1 MQVVTAVY
9 HKLTTQLLQLS
20 HSLVGQSYN
29 AMFCKP
35 CVCKFISIK
44 FPHFDS
50 HSCWVSPSTQMY
62 VRLSISQVERAVK
75 RLLLYRR
82 AAEDMEPPALAR
94 TTSPNFSE
102 LMSDPSNAQQM
113 QEDLADE
120 LTRCAHSCK
129 KQAHTAISPP
139 WPVGLCW
146 PIYAW
151 NHSLRQQGA
160 ALAGSRCAPSL
171 HVLHCS
177 AMPLAKLGLRCPQ
190 AYASVCLLRS
200 AYVALQTHRQTHT
213 PIPDH
218 SWFQAPDLSELG
230 IWY

>member
-1 MQVVTAVY
+1 
-9 HKLTTQLLQLS
+9 
-20 HSLVGQSYN
+20 
-29 AMFCKP
+29 MFCKP

-44 FPHFDS
+44 LPHFDS

-120 LTRCAHSCK
+120 LTRCAHSCRK
-129 KQAHTAISPP
+129 TGAHCHFASLACWIMLAY
-139 WPVGLCW
+139 LCME
-146 PIYAW
+146 
-151 NHSLRQQGA
+151 SLTSA
-160 ALAGSRCAPSL
+160 AGSCTCRIKMCTFLA
-171 HVLHCS
+171 CS
-177 AMPLAKLGLRCPQ
+177 PLFR
-190 AYASVCLLRS
+190 YASRKVGVALSTGICICLLAEVCIRGS
-200 AYVALQTHRQTHT
+200 SDSSSDTYTY
-213 PIPDH
+213 
-218 SWFQAPDLSELG
+218 S
-230 IWY
+230 